1 MGRDAPELTT
11 HPVGLDT
18 LDALEGL
25 EALCVFI
32 AENERP
38 LVGAAGYVDWRMCG
52 RLSRLLQENF
62 FTGVAGDSLLV
73 ATGGAIGI
81 PRVFAL
87 GMGRTGP
94 LPRERVDGLL
104 ASAAEVLRK
113 AGDPRGGPGA
123 PPGRGPGARGPAR
136 GAAPRVHPDVRW
148 RAGGP
153 AGARRG
159 SSPLIPS
166 VASGQGQ
173 MGRHVLI
180 VEGSSASR
188 ELLVA
193 IVEAVAE
200 IRVMQA
206 ASGFEALKLLPR
218 HRFDLI
224 ITDLDMPDIS
234 GLELINFVK
243 KNPRYRDTPLFV
255 VTADGRDRDRER
267 GLALGAAE
275 SLLKP
280 VEHAVLAPL
289 LRRYLR
295 LD

>member
-52 RLSRLLQENF
+52 RLSRLLEEAF

-113 AGDPRGGPGA
+113 AGIRE
-123 PPGRGPGARGPAR
+123 
-136 GAAPRVHPDVRW
+136 
-148 RAGGP
+148 
-153 AGARRG
+153 
-159 SSPLIPS
+159 
-166 VASGQGQ
+166 VA
-173 MGRHVLI
+173 
-180 VEGSSASR
+180 
-188 ELLVA
+188 
-193 IVEAVAE
+193 
-200 IRVMQA
+200 
-206 ASGFEALKLLPR
+206 
-218 HRFDLI
+218 
-224 ITDLDMPDIS
+224 
-234 GLELINFVK
+234 LEL
-243 KNPRYRDTPLFV
+243 P
-255 VTADGRDRDRER
+255 
-267 GLALGAAE
+267 LGAALE
-275 SLLKP
+275 P
-280 VEHAVLAPL
+280 EARREA
-289 LRRYLR
+289 LRRAFIPTFGGGRVAL
-295 LD
+295 LEPGGAAAL